1 VAERGALGRRVLLAA
16 PLALLCRPAASQN
29 AETLAPLLARLIEA
43 SRTQAI
49 AAGVQKMPESVRRG
63 LAGYFPD
70 ALLRKVRFA
79 AGAVEGNAA
88 PALAFAYGDAAAMT
102 LGDTIVFRDRWRAE
116 SDLKLWAHELTHVQ
130 QYDRWG
136 IDGFAE
142 RYVRDSKAVEQE
154 AYGNADRFEAW
165 RARRR

>member
-1 VAERGALGRRVLLAA
+1 MAERGALGRRGLLAG
-16 PLALLCRPAASQN
+16 PLALLSWPAASQN
-29 AETLAPLLARLIEA
+29 ADTLAPLLARLIEA
-43 SRTQAI
+43 SRAQAI
-49 AAGVQKMPESVRRG
+49 AAGVQPMPAAVRRG

-79 AGAVEGNAA
+79 AGGMEGNAL

-102 LGDTIVFRDRWRAE
+102 LGDTIIFRDLWRAE

-154 AYGNADRFEAW
+154 AYGNAERFEAW
-165 RARRR
+165 RGKH